1 MEMEFEEMEMELA
14 GNNFEANGKSDEA
27 FVNEKIKTLRRM
39 RDDYQ
44 AEINN
49 VSKNLKY
56 LQDKR
61 DSIQKEI
68 DQEFLK
74 QERAYDLVGKYI
86 QCGSEIYFVTG
97 VERLFNGVK
106 ILSNWYCDAIDKL
119 CYTSSDKCSPIR
131 IITFESLDV
140 LLSGKDEKF
149 KFIPREKAL
158 EIFNQINEENY
169 KTYEK

>member
-1 MEMEFEEMEMELA
+1 MEKEFEEMEMELA
-14 GNNFEANGKSDEA
+14 ENNFEVNGKSDEA

-49 VSKNLKY
+49 VSRNLKH
-56 LQDKR
+56 LQAKR
-61 DSIQKEI
+61 DSIQTEI
-68 DQEFLK
+68 DEEFLK
-74 QERAYDLVGKYI
+74 QEHAYDLVGKYI

-119 CYTSSDKCSPIR
+119 CYTSSGKCSPIR
-131 IITFESLDV
+131 SISFESLDV

-158 EIFNQINEENY
+158 EIFNQINEENN
-169 KTYEK
+169 KIYEK

>member
-97 VERLFNGVK
+97 VERLFDGVK
-106 ILSNWYCDAIDKL
+106 IVSNWYCDPNDKL
-119 CYTSSDKCSPIR
+119 FYVDSNDKGTPLK
-131 IITFESLDV
+131 IISFENLNAI
-140 LLSGKDEKF
+140 LSGKDENF
-149 KFIPREKAL
+149 KFISREKAL
-158 EIFNQINEENY
+158 EIMNQIIKENQ
-169 KTYEK
+169 